1 MVSQTSSKVAPDP
14 IPPPLAQLHCA
25 LALVQV
31 GEYACALR
39 ALAPTIHVAL
49 LVKTIATFHHFHP
62 LVKVDLPLFVDDFHL
77 HMNLVLDREAFFF
90 MRSPH
95 L

>member
-1 MVSQTSSKVAPDP
+1 MAPDP
-14 IPPPLAQLHCA
+14 IPPPLARFHYA
-25 LALVQV
+25 LALVHV
-31 GEYACALR
+31 GEYACVVR

-62 LVKVDLPLFVDDFHL
+62 LAKVDLPSFVDDFHL
-77 HMNLVLDREAFFF
+77 QMNLVLDREAFFF
-90 MRSPH
+90 MRSPR